1 MSQDNAT
8 PSPLDALLQQADAC
22 YAQDDHIGAIAPL
35 DEALQLTDRHPMIL
49 RALGTQLFLAGRYT
63 WSRTLFQEL
72 TNAQPENVEDHIHH
86 AIASYHDGDADT
98 CAAALQQ
105 ALALDPTHADAL
117 RLTADLDVAE
127 GRYETASQKYER
139 IAEAHGISVQS
150 LHALAYCQFKTGDL
164 TRSENTYE
172 QLLEFNAKDDLA
184 QDNLQAVRTA
194 MAQQENNVTTVENE
208 PSETLATPAPAAESA
223 LEQADFFMQ
232 AGNSTAALEEL
243 KQAVLADPQDAAL
256 VEGYGAL
263 LFNLQD
269 FEEARNQFRHLIEL
283 APSDA
288 NAYTRLAMTCYELDR
303 LEEFESALGLAM
315 EIEPENPGLLHF
327 LGKVNLESGR
337 FLDAGRLFSKLVELE
352 PDNPENLLALGKCLT
367 LGEEKNAAVE
377 TFQRVLLLDPENEM
391 AINNLE
397 ALGVTEWVEPAEH
410 EEPAE
415 SVAEE
420 VVGTE
425 EPFPPVADI
434 LKSIEQCL
442 QTGDLPGAVELLT
455 QGLVHHPDDLD
466 LLNALGNFHYQT
478 GRADAALAA
487 FQRKVELQPEDPE
500 NHLQV
505 AGAAFVVDNF
515 ELFETHLEYVLKAQ
529 PDNPQALKLLASAN
543 FKSENYAEAAKLY
556 VQLVEHLPEDVEVVL
571 ALGVCFHHE
580 QDLETARACF
590 KRALEL
596 DPYNDIAAENL
607 KALPAETP
615 TEETTEA
622 TELEPKI
629 EVAAKPT
636 LKIPEAAAVGNLAQ
650 AQKLLGQGRRMEA
663 WNATLEAIELRAF
676 HPEAY
681 LHLAEIA
688 LDAEDEQQAL
698 ACLERLVKL
707 TPQWEVAQQA
717 WQSLQQKT
725 DLTTSTQDWP
735 ALPEL
740 TEEPR
745 LSVSM
750 IVKNEEQFLDQCLA
764 ALDGVAH
771 QIVVVDTGS
780 TDRTVQIAKAHG
792 AEVHHFDWCD
802 DFAAARN
809 FALEHARGDWVLV
822 LDADEVLTTE
832 GLNGLRQDM
841 ATPNLMGYRIRCVH
855 LEPKPNGGY
864 QPMADAWHYIPRLV
878 RNAPGLHFVG
888 IIHEQIFSSTEVRAK
903 DWQMK
908 TGFGKG
914 ALNHY
919 GYAEEIKTSRNKIDR
934 NITLLER
941 ALEDSPQEPTLLMS
955 YALDLY
961 NRGDVEK
968 ALETNRQAFQIVSE
982 YPPDGISPE
991 VRERLLSVF
1000 SNLLLQ
1006 SEMHEELIEVAE
1018 SPLAKDCGPTSS
1030 ILFMY
1035 ALALFKSGRVEDAV
1049 DPLRECIAKQD
1060 EQTYCAPFLD
1070 STGAAPHH
1078 LLADCLAKQN
1088 QADEALEQYRT
1099 ALDLKPDHAG
1109 VRHDFARLL
1118 TQEDR
1123 PEEAIALLHEAIQ
1136 SGTMNVTL
1144 WSLGSQIVNGHL
1156 IDADIALRWTDCAI
1170 QEDLTHPEIRKQRGI
1185 ALLSAGQFTEALPYF
1200 TDATQPHHPLNEAG
1214 QIMCNVMTGKPGTLS
1229 NPANEETVSAAFV
1242 NWYRR
1247 LLERGHEQA
1256 ALEVQSR
1263 LDKLATTLPTAVSI
1277 LREAFAEAE

>member
-8 PSPLDALLQQADAC
+8 LSPLDALLQQADAC
-22 YAQDDHIGAIAPL
+22 YSQDDHVGAIAPL
-35 DEALQLTDRHPMIL
+35 GEALQLTNRHPMIL
-49 RALGTQLFLAGRYT
+49 RALGTQLFLAGRFT
-63 WSRTLFQEL
+63 WSRTLFEEL

-105 ALALDPTHADAL
+105 ALALDPAHADAL

-127 GRYETASQKYER
+127 GRYEAASQKYEQ
-139 IAEAHGISVQS
+139 IAEGHGISVQS
-150 LHALAYCQFKTGDL
+150 LHALAYCQFKIGDL
-164 TRSENTYE
+164 ARSENTYE
-172 QLLEFNAKDDLA
+172 QLLEFNAEDDLA
-184 QDNLQAVRTA
+184 QDNLKAVREAFT
-194 MAQQENNVTTVENE
+194 QQGTNLATQENE
-208 PSETLATPAPAAESA
+208 PSETAATLASPAESA

-243 KQAVLADPQDAAL
+243 KQAVLADPQDAEL

-263 LFNLQD
+263 LFNLKD
-269 FEEARNQFRHLIEL
+269 FEEARNQFRNLIEL
-283 APSDA
+283 NPSDA

-327 LGKVNLESGR
+327 LGKVNLEADR

-352 PDNPENLLALGKCLT
+352 PDNPKNLLALGKCLT
-367 LGEEKNAAVE
+367 TGGEQKAAVE
-377 TFQRVLLLDPENEM
+377 TFQRVLMLDPENEM
-391 AINNLE
+391 AISNLK
-397 ALGVTEWVEPAEH
+397 ALGITEWVEPTESEKTAEPIVEEVASI
-410 EEPAE
+410 EEP
-415 SVAEE
+415 VPT
-420 VVGTE
+420 VK
-425 EPFPPVADI
+425 DI
-434 LKSIEQCL
+434 LKSIEHCL
-442 QTGDLPGAVELLT
+442 QTDDLPGAVEQLT
-455 QGLVHHPDDLD
+455 QGLVSHPDDLD

-478 GRADAALAA
+478 GRAEAALAA

-505 AGAAFVVDNF
+505 AGAAFVVENF
-515 ELFETHLEYVLKAQ
+515 ELFETHLEFVLKAQ

-556 VQLVEHLPEDVEVVL
+556 VQLSEFLPEDIEVIL

-580 QDLETARACF
+580 QDPETARACF

-596 DPYNDIAAENL
+596 DPYNDIAIENL
-607 KALPAETP
+607 KTLPPETP
-615 TEETTEA
+615 NEENHEVIESDSQD
-622 TELEPKI
+622 EL
-629 EVAAKPT
+629 VAKPN
-636 LKIPEAAAVGNLAQ
+636 LEIPEAASVGNLTQ
-650 AQKLLGQGRRMEA
+650 AQTLLSRGHHLEA

-688 LDAEDEQQAL
+688 LEAEDEQQAL
-698 ACLERLVKL
+698 NCLERLINL

-717 WQSLQQKT
+717 YQSLQQKT
-725 DLTTSTQDWP
+725 KLTTSSLDWP

-740 TEEPR
+740 PEEPR

-780 TDRTVQIAKAHG
+780 TDQTVKIAKDHG

-822 LDADEVLTTE
+822 LDADEVLTAE

-841 ATPNLMGYRIRCVH
+841 ATPNLMGCRIQCVH
-855 LEPKPNGGY
+855 LEPSPNGDY

-888 IIHEQIFSSTEVRAK
+888 IIHEQIFSATEVRAK
-903 DWQMK
+903 DWQME
-908 TGFGKG
+908 TGFGKTV
-914 ALNHY
+914 LNHY
-919 GYAEEIKTSRNKIDR
+919 GYAQEIKSSRNKIER

-968 ALETNRQAFQIVSE
+968 ALEINRQAFQIVSE
-982 YPPDGISPE
+982 YPPNGISPE

-1035 ALALFKSGRVEDAV
+1035 ALALFKRGRVEDAIN
-1049 DPLRECIAKQD
+1049 PLRECIAKQD
-1060 EQTYCAPFLD
+1060 EQTYCAPFPG

-1078 LLADCLAKQN
+1078 LLADCLAKQS
-1088 QADEALEQYRT
+1088 QPEEALEHYRA
-1099 ALDLKPDHAG
+1099 ALDLNPEHAG
-1109 VRHDFARLL
+1109 IRHDFARLL

-1123 PEEAIALLHEAIQ
+1123 PEAAIELMHEAIQ
-1136 SGTMNVTL
+1136 LGTMNISL

-1156 IDADIALRWTDCAI
+1156 TDADIALRWTDCAI
-1170 QEDLTHPEIRKQRGI
+1170 QEDLTHPEIRKQRGV
-1185 ALLSAGQFTEALPYF
+1185 ALLSAGQFSEALPYF

-1229 NPANEETVSAAFV
+1229 NPANEETVSTAFV

-1247 LLERGHEQA
+1247 LLERGQDQA
-1256 ALEVQSR
+1256 ASEMQRR
-1263 LDKLATTLPTAVSI
+1263 LDKLAVTLPTAVSI
-1277 LREAFAEAE
+1277 LREAFAEAD

>member
-22 YAQDDHIGAIAPL
+22 YSQDDHVGAIAPL
-35 DEALQLTDRHPMIL
+35 DEALQLTNRHPMIM

-63 WSRTLFQEL
+63 WSRMLFEEL

-105 ALALDPTHADAL
+105 ALALDPAHADAL

-127 GRYETASQKYER
+127 GRYEAASQKYEQ
-139 IAEAHGISVQS
+139 IAERHGISVQS
-150 LHALAYCQFKTGDL
+150 LHGLAYCQFKIGDL
-164 TRSENTYE
+164 ARSENTYE
-172 QLLEFNAKDDLA
+172 QLLEFNAEDDLA
-184 QDNLQAVRTA
+184 KDNLKAVRTA
-194 MAQQENNVTTVENE
+194 FAQQENNMATEENE
-208 PSETLATPAPAAESA
+208 PSEISAIPASAAESA
-223 LEQADFFMQ
+223 LEQADFFLQ

-315 EIEPENPGLLHF
+315 EIEPENPELLHF
-327 LGKVNLESGR
+327 LGKVNLEADR

-352 PDNPENLLALGKCLT
+352 PDNPKNLLALGKCLT
-367 LGEEKNAAVE
+367 IGGEQNAAVE
-377 TFQRVLLLDPENEM
+377 TFQRVLMLDPENEM
-391 AINNLE
+391 AISNLE
-397 ALGVTEWVEPAEH
+397 ALGITEWVKPSEPAEPIAK
-410 EEPAE
+410 EED
-415 SVAEE
+415 S
-420 VVGTE
+420 TE
-425 EPFPPVADI
+425 EPIPTVQDI
-434 LKSIEQCL
+434 LKSIEHCL
-442 QTGDLPGAVELLT
+442 QTDDLPGAVEQLT
-455 QGLVHHPDDLD
+455 QGLVHHPDDLE
-466 LLNALGNFHYQT
+466 LLNALGNFHFQT
-478 GRADAALAA
+478 GRAEAALAA
-487 FQRKVELQPEDPE
+487 FQRKVELQPENPE

-505 AGAAFVVDNF
+505 AGAAFVVENF
-515 ELFETHLEYVLKAQ
+515 ELFETHLEFVLKAQ

-556 VQLVEHLPEDVEVVL
+556 VQLAELLPEDIEVIL
-571 ALGVCFHHE
+571 ALGVSFHHE
-580 QDLETARACF
+580 QDSETARSCF

-607 KALPAETP
+607 KALPSETP
-615 TEETTEA
+615 TEETTE
-622 TELEPKI
+622 TIEPESQS
-629 EVAAKPT
+629 EVVARPDHEIPRAAS
-636 LKIPEAAAVGNLAQ
+636 VGNLAH
-650 AQKLLGQGRRMEA
+650 AQMLLGQGRRLEA
-663 WNATLEAIELRAF
+663 WTATVEAIELRAF

-698 ACLERLVKL
+698 ACLERLVNL
-707 TPQWEVAQQA
+707 TPQWEVAQKA
-717 WQSLQQKT
+717 LQSLQQKP
-725 DLTTSTQDWP
+725 DLTTSSLDWP
-735 ALPEL
+735 ALPKL
-740 TEEPR
+740 AEEPR

-750 IVKNEEQFLDQCLA
+750 IVKNEEQFLDQCLS

-822 LDADEVLTTE
+822 LDADEVLTAE

-841 ATPNLMGYRIRCVH
+841 ATPNLMGCRIRCVH
-855 LEPKPNGGY
+855 LEPSPNGGY

-908 TGFGKG
+908 TGFGKT
-914 ALNHY
+914 ALDHY
-919 GYAEEIKTSRNKIDR
+919 GYAQEIKTSRNKIER

-1049 DPLRECIAKQD
+1049 DPLRECIAKLD
-1060 EQTYCAPFLD
+1060 EQTYCAPFPG

-1088 QADEALEQYRT
+1088 QPGEALEQYRA

-1123 PEEAIALLHEAIQ
+1123 PEAAIELLHEAIQ
-1136 SGTMNVTL
+1136 LGTMNVTL

-1156 IDADIALRWTDCAI
+1156 TDTDIALRWTDCAI

-1214 QIMCNVMTGKPGTLS
+1214 QIMCNVLTGKPETLS
-1229 NPANEETVSAAFV
+1229 DPANEETVSTAFV

-1247 LLERGHEQA
+1247 LLERGQEQA
-1256 ALEVQSR
+1256 AREVQNR
-1263 LDKLATTLPTAVSI
+1263 LDKLANTLPTAVSI
-1277 LREAFAEAE
+1277 LREAFAEAD